1 MLIVVNSAND
11 DEIDLMLD
19 EQLEQIE
26 KAEKRKHKFY
36 RKLQVK
42 RGMLL
47 IGLLLLMGTAGI
59 WSLASGINNAVNKNE
74 AIISEAK
81 REAEKKG
88 IIKLSAKDLAV
99 KNQTLIKK
107 PKVKL
112 EDLQRKALIERQED
126 DNEKQ
131 RLSDAK
137 ASDRSV
143 IAKLDE
149 LQIHASRQ
157 SQPLSKFSS
166 LNHSRKNTDLSAALE
181 NLFNS
186 GFSLPNANLKT
197 QNNFDWLVAANT
209 GGQNGERLKASIKY
223 HKNDL
228 SKVVNPSSKQEVQKN
243 SGDRSK
249 SKRFSKLKQTDEPQ
263 VADDRLNNA
272 PKKKLG
278 ITRQVTQEESA
289 MLLMQ
294 IDSSKDS
301 PITARIMDTRS
312 DLDGAKLAC
321 EFNLTQDQQAV
332 QIKCNKLVIQHQSYS
347 VNIIMLDPATRNA
360 NIVDEV
366 DTHWWKWL
374 AFSAATFAEGYLNFA
389 TTKTTVINT
398 DGSQTT
404 QTAAI
409 ENAAER
415 NRAALANIG
424 KRAIASGGN
433 ILDIPNVVLVD
444 EYRPVILLY
453 LDDLNI

>member
-1 MLIVVNSAND
+1 MDNDPHND
-11 DEIDLMLD
+11 DIESMLD

-36 RKLQVK
+36 KKLHVK
-42 RGMLL
+42 RGMLV
-47 IGLLLLMGTAGI
+47 IGILLLMSAAGI
-59 WSLASGINNAVNKNE
+59 LSLVSGINSAVNKNE
-74 AIISEAK
+74 AIIAESK
-81 REAEKKG
+81 READKKG
-88 IIKLSAKDLAV
+88 IVKLSAKGLA
-99 KNQTLIKK
+99 LKK
-107 PKVKL
+107 QATSNKTKVKL
-112 EDLQRKALIERQED
+112 EDLQRKALIENRED
-126 DNEKQ
+126 NNEKQ

-137 ASDRSV
+137 ASNRSV
-143 IAKLDE
+143 IAKLDVLKNDVSSE
-149 LQIHASRQ
+149 RE
-157 SQPLSKFSS
+157 PLSRFNKI
-166 LNHSRKNTDLSAALE
+166 NHPRKNIDLSAALQR
-181 NLFNS
+181 LFNA
-186 GFSLPNANLKT
+186 GFNLPGAT
-197 QNNFDWLVAANT
+197 SESQQNFEWLVAANT
-209 GGQNGERLKASIKY
+209 GGQNADRFKASIEY
-223 HKNDL
+223 HKIDL
-228 SKVVNPSSKQEVQKN
+228 SNTFKQLADQNAEEH
-243 SGDRSK
+243 SGDDQPTSDGEPNIKTNKQSSLADNRS
-249 SKRFSKLKQTDEPQ
+249 RNTE
-263 VADDRLNNA
+263 
-272 PKKKLG
+272 KKKLG

-360 NIVDEV
+360 NIADKV

-374 AFSAATFAEGYLNFA
+374 AFSATTFAEGYLNFA

-398 DGSQTT
+398 DGSQTS

-409 ENAAER
+409 QDAGER
-415 NRAALANIG
+415 NRAAIANIG
-424 KRAIASGGN
+424 QRAIATGGN
-433 ILDIPNVVLVD
+433 ILDIPNQVLVD

>member
-1 MLIVVNSAND
+1 MAND
-11 DEIDLMLD
+11 PHNDEIESMLD
-19 EQLEQIE
+19 EQLEQIQ

-36 RKLQVK
+36 KKLQIK
-42 RGMLL
+42 RGMLVV
-47 IGLLLLMGTAGI
+47 GLLLLMSAAGVF
-59 WSLASGINNAVNKNE
+59 SLVSGINSAVNKNE
-74 AIISEAK
+74 AIIAEAK
-81 REAEKKG
+81 READKKG
-88 IIKLSAKDLAV
+88 IIKLSAKELAL
-99 KNQTLIKK
+99 KNHATSNL

-112 EDLQRKALIERQED
+112 EDLQRKALIERRED
-126 DNEKQ
+126 NNEKQ

-149 LQIHASRQ
+149 LKTNVRSQT
-157 SQPLSKFSS
+157 QPLLRFRKTNQ
-166 LNHSRKNTDLSAALE
+166 LRKNTDLSVALE
-181 NLFNS
+181 DLFNS
-186 GFSLPNANLKT
+186 ELSFPGVSPDDFE
-197 QNNFDWLVAANT
+197 WLVAANT
-209 GGQNGERLKASIKY
+209 GGQNGDRLKASIEY

-228 SKVVNPSSKQEVQKN
+228 SNAFKQLSDQSLENNSVKNRSISMLDTNIETGDRLPATDKKIAKN
-243 SGDRSK
+243 SP
-249 SKRFSKLKQTDEPQ
+249 T
-263 VADDRLNNA
+263 
-272 PKKKLG
+272 KKLG

-294 IDSSKDS
+294 IDSSKNS

-360 NIVDEV
+360 NIADKV

-398 DGSQTT
+398 DGSQTS

-409 ENAAER
+409 ENAGER

-433 ILDIPNVVLVD
+433 ILDIPNQVLVD